1 MEFYTNKCEDFSEM
15 DTKKFIS
22 IPVIDNFANLE
33 IFPAKQN
40 VSVKKNLF
48 FHTSKF

>member
-1 MEFYTNKCEDFSEM
+1 M
-15 DTKKFIS
+15 DTKKFVS

-40 VSVKKNLF
+40 VSVEKEIIYSYVKILGCQ
-48 FHTSKF
+48 